1 MSDSVV
7 LKEILQELK
16 DVKTSQL
23 RMEETQVQMNVRL
36 GRVEETQEQ
45 MNVRLGRMEETQDR
59 MENDIT
65 EIKASV
71 KRIEENEPQEVLS
84 LLRIMN
90 RKMDYVAIDVE
101 YLKEKTGKHDVEI
114 NRLNKLTQS

>member
-23 RMEETQVQMNVRL
+23 RM
-36 GRVEETQEQ
+36 EETQEQ

-90 RKMDYVAIDVE
+90 RKMDYVAIDVDRMID
-101 YLKEKTGKHDVEI
+101 K
-114 NRLNKLTQS
+114 